1 MCRFKTE
8 EEVVGLANATSSGLA
23 GKVLKKGHL
32 KKNAYLWY
40 VIQDIK
46 ASYLTIH
53 GYMHAQYIYMYIHG
67 TRYAFVDCYL
77 NLYILISLSNALF
90 EWNKYSLCKSKLK
103 F

>member
-32 KKNAYLWY
+32 KKKCIS

-46 ASYLTIH
+46 ARYLTMH
-53 GYMHAQYIYMYIHG
+53 SYMHADITYTCTFKIHFMYLL
-67 TRYAFVDCYL
+67 FV
-77 NLYILISLSNALF
+77 ILICI
-90 EWNKYSLCKSKLK
+90 Y
-103 F
+103 

>member
-23 GKVLKKGHL
+23 GKVLKKGDL
-32 KKNAYLWY
+32 KKIAYLWY

-46 ASYLTIH
+46 ARYLTMH
-53 GYMHAQYIYMYIHG
+53 SYMHAHYIYMYILG
-67 TRYAFVDCYL
+67 TLYIFVDCYL
-77 NLYILISLSNALF
+77 NLYILISLRNALF